1 MEMELPAT
9 QQVLKVAGP
18 NRLVLQSDC
27 PLPTLED
34 DEVLVRVR
42 CVSVNPVDA
51 KMLDLAP
58 HMGATAGCEFAGD
71 VVAVD
76 VAVRNQ
82 KSASRLGRVCVCM
95 RQSSNPR

>member
-71 VVAVD
+71 VVAVG

-82 KSASRLGRVCVCM
+82 KVRVGVAVFGCV
-95 RQSSNPR
+95 PID